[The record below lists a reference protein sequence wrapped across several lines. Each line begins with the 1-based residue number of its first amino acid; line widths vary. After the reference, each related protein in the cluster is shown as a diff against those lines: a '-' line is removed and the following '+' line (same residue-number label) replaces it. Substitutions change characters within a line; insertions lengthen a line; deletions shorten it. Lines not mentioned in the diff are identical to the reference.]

1 MSARRPVKL
10 AIFMLSQP
18 GLLFSSNTQAIGLAE
33 VIQNA
38 LSRHPEAVMAAA
50 HRRIGAAFEEQAS
63 SLFGGDPAASLRH
76 QTDQPGSG
84 DGFREWEASLTVPV
98 WLPGQRDGRTQ
109 LAETIYSRSDAVY
122 QVLSWRV
129 AGEVQELAWKV
140 RLAESDHSQALQQWN
155 SAQALERDI
164 RLRVAAGE
172 LANTNLLLAE
182 QETIG
187 RQARSLDTEGQLEL
201 AREAWRS
208 YTGSDELPDD
218 LSELPQQTPTLT
230 SSHPRLLAADAQ
242 INQAIATRNDVRLSR
257 RANPELT
264 FYGKR
269 DRGARLEPY
278 NNSFGVAFS
287 LPFGSS
293 SHAAPRIAEAEASLT
308 GTQSER
314 ARVQRELELRL
325 EQAGY
330 SVKFAQRASELADQQ
345 NRLASNSLR
354 LQQRA
359 FELGESDLVLL
370 LHAREQAADAAQAM
384 QRAELEYQLAISR
397 YTHASGVMPK

>member
-1 MSARRPVKL
+1 MLVLRPAQL
-10 AIFMLSQP
+10 AILILSQA
-18 GLLFSSNTQAIGLAE
+18 GLLFSVNTQAIGLSN

-38 LSRHPEAVMAAA
+38 LSRHPESVMTAA
-50 HRRIGAAFEEQAS
+50 HRRVGAGYEQQAS

-76 QTDQPGSG
+76 QTDQLGSG
-84 DGFREWEASLTVPV
+84 DGLREWEASLTVPV
-98 WLPGQRDGRTQ
+98 WLPGQRDGRAQ
-109 LAETIYSRSDAVY
+109 LAETIYSRSDALY
-122 QVLSWRV
+122 QLLAWRV

-140 RLAESDHSQALQQWN
+140 RLAEADHSQALQQWQ

-164 RLRVAAGE
+164 RLRVGAGE

-187 RQARSLDTEGQLEL
+187 RQARGLETEGQLEL
-201 AREAWRS
+201 AMEAWRS
-208 YTGSDELPDD
+208 YTGGDELPDD
-218 LSELPQQTPTLT
+218 LSELAQQTPVL
-230 SSHPRLLAADAQ
+230 SSKHPRLLAADAQ
-242 INQAIATRNDVRLSR
+242 INQAIATRNDVRHSR

-264 FYGKR
+264 FYGKH

-278 NNSFGVAFS
+278 NNSFGVEFS
-287 LPFGSS
+287 LPFGTG
-293 SHAAPRIAEAEASLT
+293 SHAAPRIAEAEANLT

-314 ARVQRELELRL
+314 ARVQRELELAF
-325 EQAGY
+325 EQASY
-330 SVKFAQRASELADQQ
+330 SVKFAQRASVLADQQ
-345 NRLASNSLR
+345 NRLASTSLR

-359 FELGESDLVLL
+359 FELGEADLVLL
-370 LHAREQAADAAQAM
+370 LRAREQAANAAQAL